1 MANKRDIKRDMRR
14 IAENL
19 ADDVYQLAHKAVSD
33 EERASIRAMLDR
45 IASLEAAGVRK
56 VGEARKS
63 AKGKEKLASF
73 FATVRDDFNKD
84 VALIESEIRKL
95 FPGDN

>member
-19 ADDVYQLAHKAVSD
+19 ADDVYQLAHRAVSD

-45 IASLEAAGVRK
+45 IASLEATGVRK
-56 VGEARKS
+56 VSEARKS
-63 AKGKEKLASF
+63 AKGNEKLASF